1 MSTNSS
7 QQNKAQN
14 PMSEY
19 LLKLQLIV
27 NNTEFK
33 NKAEANKYE
42 TLESKEAGSAY
53 VRAKLKTDIFESY
66 QYDSKEVY
74 KVLASYGYSDSR
86 IFYFLENPQM
96 IPQTIKDILMTEERD
111 KLIVSYVERNPYY
124 TRLMGIPFPGNDEYP
139 ADEILTIPDE
149 FYDLYKDDNV
159 LERNQPV
166 HQMPTKYQELFM
178 NSEYYTKMIADNPDA
193 KYLQYIGSNSIPI
206 HISRPAKDGD
216 ILRINTSK
224 LSTYNEIG

>member
-1 MSTNSS
+1 
-7 QQNKAQN
+7 
-14 PMSEY
+14 MSEY

-74 KVLASYGYSDSR
+74 KVLASYGYSDNR

-149 FYDLYKDDNV
+149 FYDLYKDDN
-159 LERNQPV
+159 
-166 HQMPTKYQELFM
+166 
-178 NSEYYTKMIADNPDA
+178 A
-193 KYLQYIGSNSIPI
+193 
-206 HISRPAKDGD
+206 
-216 ILRINTSK
+216 
-224 LSTYNEIG
+224 